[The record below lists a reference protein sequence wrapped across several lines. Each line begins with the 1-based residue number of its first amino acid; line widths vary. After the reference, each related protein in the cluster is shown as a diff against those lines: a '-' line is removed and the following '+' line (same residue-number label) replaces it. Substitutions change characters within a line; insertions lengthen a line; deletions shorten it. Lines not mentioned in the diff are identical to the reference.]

1 MRHRS
6 SRPLCYP
13 FFTLLLCTD
22 QVLYSWRVLLG
33 ISGVRSALQE
43 ATVVD
48 SHLLLGLATSRAD
61 RLHGCDDVHALDHLA
76 EHDVAVVQP
85 RGCHRGDEE
94 LGAVRVWSCIGHAEH
109 ARAGVLQVE
118 VLIWELGSVD
128 ALATGAVPTGEVAT
142 LDHEVGNDAVERAA
156 LEVQRLSCGG
166 LALVARAQMHEVRNC
181 LRHVLAVEADGDAL
195 WLGIPNL
202 HVKEHLVC
210 HLRLSCRGQHSQRS
224 QGRNKQRSAE
234 GHLFLRQERLGWQ
247 EVTCVI

>member
-76 EHDVAVVQP
+76 KHDVLVVQP
-85 RGCHRGDEE
+85 RGCHRRDEE
-94 LGAVRVWSCIGHAEH
+94 LGAVGVLPRIGHAEH
-109 ARAGVLQVE
+109 AGAGVLQVE
-118 VLIWELGSVD
+118 VLIWELGPED
-128 ALATGAVPTGEVAT
+128 ALPTSAVTTSEVAA
-142 LDHEVGNDAVERAA
+142 LDHEVGDDAVEGAA
-156 LEVQRLSCGG
+156 LVVQRLACGC
-166 LALVARAQMHEVRNC
+166 LALIASAQMHKVRDC
-181 LRHVLAVEADGDAL
+181 LWHILAVETDGDPL
-195 WLGIPNL
+195 WLGIPHL
-202 HVKEHLVC
+202 HIKEDLVC
-210 HLRLSCRGQHSQRS
+210 HLRLSSRGQRHEGGNEHRS
-224 QGRNKQRSAE
+224 TE
-234 GHLFLRQERLGWQ
+234 GHLSKEGDWEGTATT
-247 EVTCVI
+247 EVI